1 MKKTFS
7 LLASLAFAAA
17 AQASTLSDM
26 TYIGELNGNKY
37 YISPDARTWGS
48 CNALATSF
56 GPAAH
61 LATINSQAEND
72 FLTSATASGPN
83 AYGTNG
89 IDCWIGL
96 YQDVTAADYS
106 EPAGGWRWTDG
117 SSMAYMNWHPGEPNN
132 LNENHGHFNRYP
144 AGLWNDENENNLKR
158 ALIEVESFGFTPQL
172 TSVCFQQGPSN
183 NGGAIDAN
191 RSDITKAFTAQNSD
205 VQGPINFFS
214 LGYGGWAIFKTD
226 RPILNG
232 PGNDVSL
239 IETTWGE
246 GSYPLGE
253 SARLLASQ
261 DGNSFVDL
269 GVTKYNGSFDFGTL
283 SWAQYF
289 MVVDVTPMSNSYD
302 AYDVDG
308 LLFTTPGDFG
318 SSPAPDP
325 SLGNALVAYVSGSS
339 MQGKQKN
346 GANVPSVRSN
356 PTKGLNAPQLNDTYN
371 FYSLGFG
378 GTAVYRFGYGV
389 IDIPGTA
396 DIQVVETSFGKP
408 SCARYPEHV
417 SVAVSY
423 DGLTWFDKGIL
434 CQDGTVDV
442 APHTGVS
449 FIKFTDVSDRAKF
462 NNSADGWDLDGALNL
477 SIGTGATPPSP
488 CQISA
493 NRMSISETADQENVP
508 DELQALQI
516 YGQTAV
522 FSLAADQVTVR
533 ITDNLGRQVTSEVVS
548 GKIWDSV
555 EFNLPELKSGMYIMT
570 VESPVSRDVIKF
582 VK

>member
-7 LLASLAFAAA
+7 FIASLVLAAA
-17 AQASTLSDM
+17 AQATTLSDLNF
-26 TYIGELNGNKY
+26 IGEFNGNKY
-37 YISPDARTWGS
+37 YTSPDARSWTG

-56 GPAAH
+56 GPGAH

-89 IDCWIGL
+89 TDCWIGL
-96 YQDVTAADYS
+96 YQDVTAADFA
-106 EPAGGWRWTDG
+106 EPAGGWRWSDG
-117 SSMAYMNWHPGEPNN
+117 SPMVYMNWESTEPNN
-132 LNENHGHFNRYP
+132 WRTENHGHFNRFP
-144 AGLWNDENENNLKR
+144 GGVWNDEKESNLKK
-158 ALIEVESFGFTPQL
+158 ALIEVEAIYFTPQL
-172 TSVCFQQGPSN
+172 SPVCYKQGPSN

-191 RSDITKAFTAQNSD
+191 RSDITKALVAQNSD

-214 LGYGGWAIFKTD
+214 LGYGGWAILQAD

-239 IETTWGE
+239 FETTWGE

-253 SARLLASQ
+253 SARLFASQ
-261 DGNSFVDL
+261 DGIAYVNL

-283 SWAQYF
+283 TWAQYF
-289 MVVDVTPMSNSYD
+289 MVVDATPMSNSYD
-302 AYDVDG
+302 AFDLDG
-308 LLFTTPGDFG
+308 LKFTTPGDLG
-318 SSPAPDP
+318 STPAKDA
-325 SLGNALVAYVSGSS
+325 SLGSALVTYVGG
-339 MQGKQKN
+339 MQGKQKG
-346 GANVPSVRSN
+346 GANVPSTRSM
-356 PTKGLNAPQLNDTYN
+356 TAKGTGIPQLNDTYN

-378 GTAVYRFGYGV
+378 GTAVYSFGYGV
-389 IDIPGTA
+389 IDNPGA
-396 DIQVVETSFGKP
+396 DIQVIETSFGRP
-408 SCARYPEHV
+408 SCTRYPEHV

-423 DGLTWFDKGIL
+423 DGNTWFEKGIL

-449 FIKFTDVSDRAKF
+449 FIKFTDVSDRTKF
-462 NNSADGWDLDGALNL
+462 NNSADGWDLDGAINL
-477 SIGTGATPPSP
+477 GMGSEATPTSP
-488 CQISA
+488 CQIIA
-493 NRMSISETADQENVP
+493 GRMSIAQTADQENVP

-522 FSLAADQVTVR
+522 FSMAADQVTVR
-533 ITDNLGRQVTSEVVS
+533 ISDNIGRQISSEVVS

-555 EFNLPELKSGMYIMT
+555 EYNLPELKSGIYFMT
-570 VESPVSRDVIKF
+570 VESSASRDVIKF

>member
-1 MKKTFS
+1 
-7 LLASLAFAAA
+7 LALAAA
-17 AQASTLSDM
+17 AQATTLSDM

-37 YISPDARTWGS
+37 YISPEARNWAG

-56 GPAAH
+56 GPGAH
-61 LATINSQAEND
+61 LASINSQAENN

-96 YQDVTAADYS
+96 YQDVTAADYA

-117 SSMAYMNWHPGEPNN
+117 SSMAYMNWESTEPNN
-132 LNENHGHFNRYP
+132 WRTENHGHFNRFP
-144 AGLWNDENENNLKR
+144 QGLWNDEKESNLKK
-158 ALIEVESFGFTPQL
+158 ALIEVEAFYFTPQL
-172 TSVCFQQGPSN
+172 SPVCFQQGPSN
-183 NGGAIDAN
+183 NGGAIAAN
-191 RSDITKAFTAQNSD
+191 RSDINKALTAQNSD

-232 PGNDVSL
+232 PGNDVTL

-261 DGNSFVDL
+261 DGVSFVDL
-269 GVTKYNGSFDFGTL
+269 GVTKYNGSFEFGASLT
-283 SWAQYF
+283 WAQYF

-308 LLFTTPGDFG
+308 LVFTTPGIFG
-318 SSPAPDP
+318 TQLTPDA
-325 SLGNALVAYVSGSS
+325 SLGNALVAYVGG
-339 MQGKQKN
+339 MQGKQKG
-346 GANVPSVRSN
+346 GAIVHPTRSM
-356 PTKGLNAPQLNDTYN
+356 TSKGLNAPQLNDSQN

-389 IDIPGTA
+389 INNPGA

-417 SVAVSY
+417 NVAVSY
-423 DGLTWFDKGIL
+423 DGNTWFDKGIL

-442 APHTGVS
+442 APHMGVS
-449 FIKFTDVSDRAKF
+449 FIKFTDVSDPAKF
-462 NNSADGWDLDGALNL
+462 SNSADGWDLDGALNL
-477 SIGTGATPPSP
+477 GIGTGSTPNSP

-508 DELQALQI
+508 DEIQSLQI

-533 ITDNLGRQVTSEVVS
+533 ISDNIGRQVSSEVVS

-555 EFNLPELKSGMYIMT
+555 EYNLPELKSGIYIIT
-570 VESPVSRDVIKF
+570 VESPVSREVIKF